1 MFNFKFLSCSLVPL
15 ARVAGVILNGMIKLI
30 SEGDDAHKSM
40 AYTVIGQLGQ
50 RIPSLINKDL
60 SLLHNLFDTLVSVS
74 IRFYTDYTVTN
85 CQNKHYM

>member
-1 MFNFKFLSCSLVPL
+1 M
-15 ARVAGVILNGMIKLI
+15 ILDGMVKLI
-30 SEGDDAHKSM
+30 SEGEDSLKPM

-74 IRFYTDYTVTN
+74 V
-85 CQNKHYM
+85 